1 MPASDRERGEGFQW
15 VLVRLVTESA
25 SEGGE
30 GFQWVL
36 VRLVTES
43 ASEGGEGF
51 QLSVGLETLE

>member
-1 MPASDRERGEGFQW
+1 MPASDRER
-15 VLVRLVTESA
+15 
-25 SEGGE
+25 GE